1 MNIDL
6 GITLN
11 PLFIMFKPIVHFFLH
26 CHHFMQ
32 SCQTHLDTVQ
42 KIVDDISNFT
52 NDALVNFLL
61 YGSQYFNVEE
71 NSTIIKASIK
81 DILSRE
87 TFSGSLI

>member
-1 MNIDL
+1 
-6 GITLN
+6 
-11 PLFIMFKPIVHFFLH
+11 MFKPIVHFFLH
-26 CHHFMQ
+26 CHYFIQ
-32 SCQTHLDTVQ
+32 FRRTHLDIVQ
-42 KIVDDISNFT
+42 NIVNDISNFT

-81 DILSRE
+81 DILSTE

>member
-11 PLFIMFKPIVHFFLH
+11 PLFIMFKPIVHFFLP
-26 CHHFMQ
+26 CHHFIQ
-32 SCQTHLDTVQ
+32 SRQTHLDTVQ
-42 KIVDDISNFT
+42 KIVNDISNFT